1 MDQVKGWEYNAVTV
15 AADKLVVGLSKRL
28 LGEDIGTIRIYSLN
42 DNSFP
47 EHRFQT
53 CRKDIHLPIHPKY
66 PQDAP
71 SIMSLT
77 RDGRYVTC
85 GTPKFG
91 YYFVW
96 DISYPSEPRLAFTN
110 QLKRY
115 QVYSCKSTFPYGV
128 VLIVTRA
135 LMRKPSPA

>member
-1 MDQVKGWEYNAVTV
+1 MDRVKGWEYSAVTV
-15 AADKLVVGLSKRL
+15 AADKLVVGLSKGL
-28 LGEDIGTIRIYSLN
+28 LGEDIGTVRIYSLN
-42 DNSFP
+42 DESFP
-47 EHRFQT
+47 GHRYQT
-53 CRKDIHLPIHPKY
+53 CRKDIHLPISPKY

-96 DISYPSEPRLAFTN
+96 DISYPSEPRLAFSN

-115 QVYSCKSTFPYGV
+115 QVFSY
-128 VLIVTRA
+128 
-135 LMRKPSPA
+135 